1 MVTKKN
7 NAVKGSTQ
15 KKELKI
21 HYEGVAY
28 KFLPYPEICV
38 KLVGYIPYW
47 LPAHIYFDMVDSTR
61 AYNKEMARLM
71 VDYLCNF
78 LSGEGRKLT
87 GIDSVDNM
95 LLELY
100 RKIYECALEK
110 GENLEFIPF

>member
-7 NAVKGSTQ
+7 NAVKGNTQ

-28 KFLPYPEICV
+28 KFQPDPEICAR
-38 KLVGYIPYW
+38 LIGYIPYW
-47 LPAHIYFDMVDSTR
+47 LPAHIYFDMIDSTR
-61 AYNKEMARLM
+61 AYNKVMARLM
-71 VDYLCNF
+71 ANNLCDF

-100 RKIYECALEK
+100 RKIYECAIEK